1 MRETLIV
8 AGVLVAGWALRT
20 YSHPAVRKLGALT
33 ILAATYLAGWLF
45 TGRHA
50 VGVLAVSG
58 WLFLPWLEILTRV
71 RRLRLPL
78 DKRLRSALPPS
89 LDRFP
94 QLPDLTSEIEAEGFE
109 SVEDTVFEWSGA
121 RQFMRLF
128 YHGEEK
134 QQAAISLLE
143 HENIAMAWVSLSA
156 RTNGGRVWT
165 TWNYPFSYTMK
176 LPPEAT
182 LNVAMHAAGFAEL
195 FEAHRAFLLR
205 NGLGI
210 EALTAQDPENFVV
223 KLQEDTRRQVDHN
236 LDQGL
241 IRLIGDGT
249 FRYSWRG
256 YFFLWRQFLRD
267 MVRLS

>member
-1 MRETLIV
+1 M
-8 AGVLVAGWALRT
+8 
-20 YSHPAVRKLGALT
+20 
-33 ILAATYLAGWLF
+33 
-45 TGRHA
+45 
-50 VGVLAVSG
+50 LAVSA

-210 EALTAQDPENFVV
+210 EALTEQDPENFVV

-256 YFFLWRQFLRD
+256 YLFFVAPISKRHGPAFVIRPCGSSEFLHFSRFWWPALRWRQDF
-267 MVRLS
+267 RLSAGTESPGIFP